1 MLAAGGGGA
10 QTSAR
15 MGLFDFFS
23 KPTPEAVIQKH
34 APRIASKRTQ
44 NPDRWDSIHAVGKL
58 KSAAAVEALLPRFTF
73 YVDPSITDNEEKDES
88 FRYIVETGDD
98 AVAPVV
104 KFMGKAESL
113 AWPLKI
119 LERITSPE
127 RVVTELLALLETMG
141 TDYERDPSR
150 KLAVLSTLEE
160 RTDPRILPA
169 VLRFV
174 GDANDEARF
183 FAVGAIS
190 RAADKGSAREALDKL
205 LVNEESV
212 RTKSRTLEVFAKE
225 GWALG
230 EAAKAAVQK
239 AVPAGITL
247 GPDGVPKLKG

>member
-1 MLAAGGGGA
+1 
-10 QTSAR
+10 

-23 KPTPEAVIQKH
+23 KATPESVIQKH

-58 KSAAAVEALLPRFTF
+58 KSAAAVKALLPRFTF

-88 FRYIVETGDD
+88 FRYIVETGAD
-98 AVAPVV
+98 AIEPVLE
-104 KFMGKAESL
+104 FMAKAESL

-119 LERITSPE
+119 LERIAPEE
-127 RVVTELLALLETMG
+127 RVIAELLALLEKMG
-141 TDYERDPSR
+141 TEYERDPSR
-150 KLAVLSTLEE
+150 KLAILSTLEE

-190 RAADKGSAREALDKL
+190 RQADPSPAREPLDRL
-205 LVNEESV
+205 LLKEESV
-212 RTKSRTLEVFAKE
+212 RTKARTLELFAKQ

-230 EAAKAAVQK
+230 DAAKAVIQK
-239 AVPAGITL
+239 APPAGFTI
-247 GPDGVPKLKG
+247 GSDGVPKTKA